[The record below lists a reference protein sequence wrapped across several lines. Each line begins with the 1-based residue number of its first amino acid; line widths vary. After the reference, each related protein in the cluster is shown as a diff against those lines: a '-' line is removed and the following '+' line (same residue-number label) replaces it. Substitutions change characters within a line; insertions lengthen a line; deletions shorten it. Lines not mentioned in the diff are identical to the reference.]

1 MNEQEYHEKDVVS
14 LAMVATIIMHTDLD
28 EDDIKELVASQ
39 RGSRPLRAIDF
50 DEYTKA
56 LPKKIMYIWSLF
68 INEVVICENTAIT
81 GRQAWILYRD
91 HDIGL
96 RAIRLLAALVGMDVD
111 EDGFWE
117 YFNEVNGA

>member
-1 MNEQEYHEKDVVS
+1 MNKQEYHEKDVVS
-14 LAMVATIIMHTDLD
+14 LAMATTIIMHTDLG
-28 EDDIKELVASQ
+28 EDGIKELVAAQ
-39 RGSRPLRAIDF
+39 RDSRPLQAIDF

-68 INEVVICENTAIT
+68 INEVVICGNTAIT
-81 GRQAWILYRD
+81 GRQAWDLHQD

-117 YFNEVNGA
+117 YFNEASEL

>member
-14 LAMVATIIMHTDLD
+14 LAMVTTIIMHTDLD

-39 RGSRPLRAIDF
+39 KDSRSFQAIDF
-50 DEYTKA
+50 DDYVNK
-56 LPKKIMYIWSLF
+56 LPKQII
-68 INEVVICENTAIT
+68 TAWTLLISEANLS
-81 GRQAWILYRD
+81 GGGVLSARQAWILYRD
-91 HDIGL
+91 YDIGL

-117 YFNEVNGA
+117 YFKQSG